1 MKICAVGGDLS
12 LMKDRL
18 LDTAL
23 SSYEIFTSDRSPSE
37 NLTASEFKALR
48 HLSKNKNI
56 VIQKADKG
64 NTIVILDKI
73 SYISAIEE
81 ILNDHTKF
89 SNLDIPAGKEINYI
103 TNLEKRITSDL
114 KLLKDEEI
122 IDKATYKNIKPVGSR
137 PGVLYELGKVHKEIK
152 NGLPPFRPIL
162 SAIGMPT
169 YKLAKFLLPFLTPL
183 TQNEYTV
190 TDSFH
195 FAEEI
200 CKQDPNLY
208 MASLDVDSLFT
219 NIPLDKTIDICID
232 SLYKILKDVFR
243 IYLQWPPKNRF
254 LCLTTNSI
262 NKLMVWLWGLH

>member
-1 MKICAVGGDLS
+1 M
-12 LMKDRL
+12 
-18 LDTAL
+18 
-23 SSYEIFTSDRSPSE
+23 
-37 NLTASEFKALR
+37 
-48 HLSKNKNI
+48 SKNKNI
-56 VIQKADKG
+56 VIQKADKDYY
-64 NTIVILDKI
+64 LDKI
-73 SYISAIEE
+73 PYISAIEE

-137 PGVLYELGKVHKEIK
+137 PGVLYGLGKVHKETK
-152 NGLPPFRPIL
+152 NGLPPFHPIL
-162 SAIGMPT
+162 PAIGTPT

-200 CKQDPNLY
+200 DKQDPNLY
-208 MASLDVDSLFT
+208 MASLEVDSLFT
-219 NIPLDKTIDICID
+219 NIQLGENIDTCIN
-232 SLYKILKDVFR
+232 SLYEDDENTPKISKDVFR
-243 IYLQWPPKNRF
+243 DLLNVATEESFFTFNKKFYKQ
-254 LCLTTNSI
+254 I
-262 NKLMVWLWGLH
+262 NDVAMGSPLGPAPANTFISSFENK